1 MNLKINNIND
11 FSKFMKIYRLDE
23 GISSKE
29 MKSFVRTYLKNY
41 LITQIKDMVVQD
53 FTLPMMFKSITKND
67 KVLASHLNINTFKSP

>member
-29 MKSFVRTYLKNY
+29 MKSFVRTYLKII
-41 LITQIKDMVVQD
+41 L
-53 FTLPMMFKSITKND
+53 
-67 KVLASHLNINTFKSP
+67 